1 GCICEGA
8 GTRTSPDSVPSTGDR
23 SPLERSRDGEPL
35 STASARNE
43 ALTTSQRPWFYSDP
57 RHHWLWEIGGAEVAR
72 GSGEAFLKKTNKNG
86 GLPRFSRRAAFSK
99 KPNKTGGLP
108 RFSRRAA
115 FSKKPNKTGG

>member
-1 GCICEGA
+1 
-8 GTRTSPDSVPSTGDR
+8 TGDR

-72 GSGEAFLKKTNKNG
+72 GSGQAFSKKPNKTG
-86 GLPRFSRRAAFSK
+86 GLPRFSRRAPFLS